1 MLYPSLTGI
10 VRLRLPWQQMA
21 TDIGT
26 ASHYPK
32 EERKL
37 LRKLDL
43 AILVF
48 GSLSCESEASPDF
61 DNYTNLNKSS
71 AA

>member
-1 MLYPSLTGI
+1 MGVTDNRIVAIVKSVFDWYP
-10 VRLRLPWQQMA
+10 
-21 TDIGT
+21 
-26 ASHYPK
+26 SHYPK

-48 GSLSCESEASPDF
+48 GCLSCKFGRLTLAERC
-61 DNYTNLNKSS
+61 
-71 AA
+71 